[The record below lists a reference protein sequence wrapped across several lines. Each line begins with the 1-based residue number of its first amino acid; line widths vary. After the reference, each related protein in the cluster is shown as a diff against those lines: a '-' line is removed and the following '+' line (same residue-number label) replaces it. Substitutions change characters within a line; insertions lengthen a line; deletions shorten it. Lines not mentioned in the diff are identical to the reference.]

1 MADFETS
8 KLYQAIKDKNIND
21 VKELLNKG
29 ENPSVRNTDGTTY
42 LHAAV
47 QLGAPVDIFKLLLEK
62 VDISI
67 RGSDGQTVADLIS
80 KCNYPDEAEA
90 ILNLHIKEL
99 IMKGDMDQLEKL
111 CLSGWQIWPVTIE
124 QAKAV
129 SEDLEGFM
137 SKLPEFQA
145 KIKQVHEAVE
155 QEKVRELK
163 NLLDRKK
170 LLEAADKTGLPPF
183 QKAVVLTQMDVV
195 HEMVKD
201 FKNAINFQDG
211 MGRTPFHYAGG
222 KHDGGHM
229 YELLKEAGGDESIK
243 DINGCTPKDYHDD
256 PMKIGVVAL
265 KEKLKE
271 TLDSA
276 VVTTE
281 EKPETSEKSSGSA
294 RSCRRI
300 YVSQDTR
307 PRTGTKPTT
316 IDGKYVAEHLG
327 SALTF
332 ALAELAEKRP
342 KDPIEYLSKWLYKYR
357 ENMDHN
363 MQQEALIENLKQAE
377 EEKVLEAERKERIK
391 TEQKQLEEEERQRKI
406 KEEEEKKK
414 KEQEELQRKAKEAAL
429 AQRPNL
435 ETVTEEG
442 EEETPSKE
450 KDSKGQT
457 ELHRLAAQEGA
468 DMRTLI
474 NMGYSI
480 AERDADQRTAR
491 DLAEVAGITDNVQAI
506 DNYVRDLLKEE
517 NVDEL
522 EQLVLEGYDKLESI
536 LESITDQ
543 SEDLKQFTSSIPDY
557 MKKIQEVFTVVQK
570 GVLRDVQQTLER
582 KKLATAR
589 DNMGRCPLHIAV
601 LTENNDVV
609 DYIAKSFPATVK
621 CKDHMNRTPLH
632 YAMGLNNEDLVTLL
646 LANDA
651 DTTVKDVLKRTPSD
665 YRDHSDIIKDMKDK
679 LSPPS
684 VQQESDG
691 KDETQQQELSTQQE
705 VQGGETTQQ
714 EQQPTQQTV
723 ES

>member
-1 MADFETS
+1 M
-8 KLYQAIKDKNIND
+8 
-21 VKELLNKG
+21 
-29 ENPSVRNTDGTTY
+29 
-42 LHAAV
+42 
-47 QLGAPVDIFKLLLEK
+47 
-62 VDISI
+62 
-67 RGSDGQTVADLIS
+67 
-80 KCNYPDEAEA
+80 
-90 ILNLHIKEL
+90 
-99 IMKGDMDQLEKL
+99 
-111 CLSGWQIWPVTIE
+111 
-124 QAKAV
+124 
-129 SEDLEGFM
+129 
-137 SKLPEFQA
+137 
-145 KIKQVHEAVE
+145 
-155 QEKVRELK
+155 
-163 NLLDRKK
+163 
-170 LLEAADKTGLPPF
+170 
-183 QKAVVLTQMDVV
+183 
-195 HEMVKD
+195 
-201 FKNAINFQDG
+201 
-211 MGRTPFHYAGG
+211 
-222 KHDGGHM
+222 
-229 YELLKEAGGDESIK
+229 
-243 DINGCTPKDYHDD
+243 
-256 PMKIGVVAL
+256 
-265 KEKLKE
+265 
-271 TLDSA
+271 
-276 VVTTE
+276 TE
-281 EKPETSEKSSGSA
+281 EKTETSEKSCGSA
-294 RSCRRI
+294 RNCRRI

-480 AERDADQRTAR
+480 AERDADQKTAR
-491 DLAEVAGITDNVQAI
+491 DIAEVAGITDNVQAI

-543 SEDLKQFTSSIPDY
+543 SEDLKQFTSSLPDY
-557 MKKIQEVFTVVQK
+557 M
-570 GVLRDVQQTLER
+570 
-582 KKLATAR
+582 
-589 DNMGRCPLHIAV
+589 
-601 LTENNDVV
+601 
-609 DYIAKSFPATVK
+609 
-621 CKDHMNRTPLH
+621 MNRTPLH

-665 YRDHSDIIKDMKDK
+665 YREHSDVIKDMKDK

-691 KDETQQQELSTQQE
+691 KEETQQQELSTQQE
-705 VQGGETTQQ
+705 VQGGEATQQ
-714 EQQPTQQTV
+714 EQQPTQQAV